1 MAPRRR
7 RVLPVSLVAFV
18 GMAGGVP
25 PAAKAEIVINE
36 RIGKVALSMTDDQ
49 VRARLG
55 RADDITYRSQDFG
68 GPSKTY
74 WYFGRLI
81 VKFYDIE
88 APRVAWSITTP
99 SQRQRTASG
108 LGVGSR
114 VRTVRSTLTG
124 ERCQL
129 SRGRG
134 FCHVIR
140 RQRFGRRTVFQFRRY
155 RVTSVTIRYIY

>member
-1 MAPRRR
+1 
-7 RVLPVSLVAFV
+7 
-18 GMAGGVP
+18 MAGGVP

-114 VRTVRSTLTG
+114 VNGVSSAEDAASVMSSAVNGLVEGRSSSSGATA
-124 ERCQL
+124 
-129 SRGRG
+129 SRA
-134 FCHVIR
+134 
-140 RQRFGRRTVFQFRRY
+140 
-155 RVTSVTIRYIY
+155 